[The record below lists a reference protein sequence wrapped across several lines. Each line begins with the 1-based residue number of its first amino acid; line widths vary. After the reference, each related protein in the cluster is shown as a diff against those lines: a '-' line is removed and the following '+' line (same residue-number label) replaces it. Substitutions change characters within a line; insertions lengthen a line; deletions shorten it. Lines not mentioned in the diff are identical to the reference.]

1 MCQTLLL
8 LFNQPDTFKR
18 YIMGSPSIW
27 WEDRVVMK
35 DAREFV
41 DTHSDLPM
49 WLFIDVSELEEAAA
63 SGMVTN
69 MFQLESLLQSAN
81 LKELEMSSDML
92 PNETHFSVIAM
103 S

>member
-1 MCQTLLL
+1 
-8 LFNQPDTFKR
+8 
-18 YIMGSPSIW
+18 
-27 WEDRVVMK
+27 
-35 DAREFV
+35 
-41 DTHSDLPM
+41 
-49 WLFIDVSELEEAAA
+49 VSELEEAAA

-92 PNETHFSVIAM
+92 LNETHFSVIAM